1 MTTTYMESHSVDGLT
16 VDHKNLMISLK
27 KVPVNS
33 IILTRCL
40 SELSDADVNVDIIT
54 QTAPVKN
61 AFDVSF
67 VVLERDLEKVKD
79 IVNALG
85 EEYPEIKITI
95 NKDITRLSVSGI
107 GMRTQSGVAAKFFQ
121 VLADNDVQILMITTS
136 EIRISCIIK
145 IEDTEKAVA
154 ATKEAFDLED

>member
-1 MTTTYMESHSVDGLT
+1 MC
-16 VDHKNLMISLK
+16 I
-27 KVPVNS
+27 
-33 IILTRCL
+33 
-40 SELSDADVNVDIIT
+40 
-54 QTAPVKN
+54 
-61 AFDVSF
+61 
-67 VVLERDLEKVKD
+67 RDR
-79 IVNALG
+79 
-85 EEYPEIKITI
+85 EYPEIKITI

>member
-67 VVLERDLEKVKD
+67 IVLERDLD